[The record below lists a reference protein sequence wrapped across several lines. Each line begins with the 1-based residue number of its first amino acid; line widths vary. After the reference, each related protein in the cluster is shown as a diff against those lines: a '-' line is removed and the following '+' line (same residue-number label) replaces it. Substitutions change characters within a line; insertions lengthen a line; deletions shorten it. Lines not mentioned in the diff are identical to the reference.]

1 MGSDFLY
8 PTAFIGRFSFG
19 TAAQGSIQDRH
30 SWCLIDNP
38 DARHHFYSRG
48 EKPIFAVSFSGI
60 PFMTLLRIFTAFFIT
75 MTAMAQAAA
84 QDRRVSAS
92 PADVKLSYAPVVQRV
107 QPAVVNVYAAKTVQN
122 RNPLLDDPI
131 FRRFFGGGGPQPE
144 QMQRSL
150 GSGVMVDPS
159 GLVVTNNH
167 VIEGADQVKV
177 SLSDKREFE
186 AEIVLKDS
194 RTDLAVLRLKDTKEK
209 FPTLDFANSD
219 ELLVGDVV
227 LAIGNPFGVGQ
238 TVTHGIISALARTQV
253 GITDYQ
259 FFIQTDAAIN
269 PGNSGGALVD
279 MAGKLVGINTAIF
292 SRSGGS
298 QGIGFAIPANMVRV
312 VVASAKGGGKA
323 VKRPWL
329 GARLQ
334 AVTPEIA
341 ETLGLKL
348 PNGALVAN
356 VAASSPAAR
365 AGLKLSDLIVAIDG
379 QVVDDPNAFDYRFA
393 TRPLGGSAQVDV
405 QRGGKTV
412 KLTIPLE
419 IAPDTG
425 RDEIVIKS
433 RSPFQGARVANIS
446 PAVAE
451 ELRLDANTEGVVVT
465 DLADDATAASVG
477 FQKGDIIVAVNNQKI
492 AKTSD
497 LERATRES
505 ARLWRIVVVRGGQ
518 QINVTLGG

>member
-1 MGSDFLY
+1 MMLIRSL
-8 PTAFIGRFSFG
+8 ALLLV
-19 TAAQGSIQDRH
+19 AA
-30 SWCLIDNP
+30 L
-38 DARHHFYSRG
+38 A
-48 EKPIFAVSFSGI
+48 
-60 PFMTLLRIFTAFFIT
+60 
-75 MTAMAQAAA
+75 AMPALA
-84 QDRRVSAS
+84 QDRRVPASA
-92 PADVKLSYAPVVQRV
+92 AELRLSYAAIVQRV
-107 QPAVVNVYAAKTVQN
+107 QPAVVNVYAAKMVQN
-122 RNPLLDDPI
+122 RNPLMDDPI
-131 FRRFFGGGGPQPE
+131 FRRFFGVPGQQPE

-159 GLVVTNNH
+159 GLVVTNVH

-194 RTDLAVLRLKDTKEK
+194 RSDLAVLRLKDSHEK
-209 FPTLDFANSD
+209 FPTLDLANSD
-219 ELLVGDVV
+219 ELMVGDVV

-279 MAGKLVGINTAIF
+279 MTGRLAGINTAIY

-341 ETLGLKL
+341 ESLGLRL
-348 PNGALVAN
+348 PSGALVASVVPN
-356 VAASSPAAR
+356 SPAAR
-365 AGLKLSDLIVAIDG
+365 AGLKSSDLIVAVDG
-379 QVVDDPNAFDYRFA
+379 QTIEDPNAFDYRFA
-393 TRPLGGSAQVDV
+393 THPLGGTSQIDV
-405 QRGGKTV
+405 QRGGKPV

-419 IAPDTG
+419 TAPDIG
-425 RDEIVIKS
+425 RNEIALTS
-433 RSPFQGARVANIS
+433 RSPFQGAKVANIS
-446 PAVAE
+446 PAVAD
-451 ELRLDANTEGVVVT
+451 ELHLDTDTEGVVVT
-465 DLADDATAASVG
+465 DLGDDTTAANVG
-477 FQKGDIIVAVNNQKI
+477 FQKGDIILAVNNQKI

-497 LERATRES
+497 LEKATRES
-505 ARLWRIVVVRGGQ
+505 ARLWRITLMRGGQ